1 MKIDFLSMEYQLA
14 SARRYFKEHDKGN
27 NMAQTLS
34 NVCHRNMN
42 VSCMQNELKE
52 GKSKDLVT
60 F

>member
-1 MKIDFLSMEYQLA
+1 MEYQLA

-42 VSCMQNELKE
+42 VSCMQNELKK